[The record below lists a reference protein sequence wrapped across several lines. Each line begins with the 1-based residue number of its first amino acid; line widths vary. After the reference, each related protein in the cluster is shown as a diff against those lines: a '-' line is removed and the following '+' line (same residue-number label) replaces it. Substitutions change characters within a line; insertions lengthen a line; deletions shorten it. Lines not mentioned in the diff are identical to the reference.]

1 MCVSLDA
8 YSSCLCLKISKKASF
23 TKSPGAFL
31 KVSCLELSSGVGQST
46 WMWGLRTVSQGCP
59 WRSTGSGSNGFNP
72 YSGNQD
78 SHVTGQQSPNAATRE
93 TCAPQLL
100 NLQATMKAQQ
110 TKKLNFFFL
119 RTVSRV
125 TIALW
130 VSWSQALLTFLL
142 NVLWTSLFG
151 SGLNSCGARCGV
163 QAVNSSSRGSGFW
176 VMLTVVGCSELWFM
190 TRLCLSL
197 SYPLQCGL
205 FLFALRVRIDQLVLL
220 SPKTTPQEI
229 FYVALN
235 SLYSWENVSSV
246 CYFFEPEHPR
256 IFLF

>member
-1 MCVSLDA
+1 MLKNKQKSLFHKKPRCFSKSELPWAELWGGSVYLNVRFKNGFSGMSLAVHWVQDPMD
-8 YSSCLCLKISKKASF
+8 SIPTQGTKI
-23 TKSPGAFL
+23 P
-31 KVSCLELSSGVGQST
+31 
-46 WMWGLRTVSQGCP
+46 MSQG
-59 WRSTGSGSNGFNP
+59 N
-72 YSGNQD
+72 
-78 SHVTGQQSPNAATRE
+78 
-93 TCAPQLL
+93 
-100 NLQATMKAQQ
+100 KAQMLQ
-110 TKKLNFFFL
+110 LEKPVHHNYWTCRQQWRPSRPKNWTFFFL

-151 SGLNSCGARCGV
+151 SGLNSRGARCGV
-163 QAVNSSSRGSGFW
+163 QAVSSSSRGSGFW
-176 VMLTVVGCSELWFM
+176 VMLTVVCCSELWFM

-205 FLFALRVRIDQLVLL
+205 FLFAQRVRIDQLVLL

-229 FYVALN
+229 IFYVALN
-235 SLYSWENVSSV
+235 SLYPWENVSSV